1 MVPGYAESTPL
12 AVLVQT
18 GLVGLGVLAAACGVA
33 IRDRRRSLRPV
44 SRPNAAAIAAGVTV
58 ALFHDLLT
66 ADPVLVWWAALA
78 GAAAAVSSDAPRAPE
93 TGDRRWPVWAA
104 AAAWI
109 VLWGVV
115 QPSWARARFGDDPPT
130 TGTVERWQRA
140 EPWDDVPLRRRVS
153 ALLGEPTWRWRDA
166 AEALATAERAVTVHP
181 GSAAVW
187 SDLGRVRTRI
197 ATELG
202 DPTSVGEA
210 RRALERATRLDPW
223 VPWTWLEMAR
233 LERATGR
240 IDAARS
246 LVSRALEAE
255 PATVRAWL
263 FAARLELDR
272 GRPEAAR
279 RAFDTAVELLSGR
292 GDPNLSVYERQLL
305 AADPAEVAEIESS
318 L

>member
-1 MVPGYAESTPL
+1 
-12 AVLVQT
+12 
-18 GLVGLGVLAAACGVA
+18 
-33 IRDRRRSLRPV
+33 
-44 SRPNAAAIAAGVTV
+44 
-58 ALFHDLLT
+58 
-66 ADPVLVWWAALA
+66 
-78 GAAAAVSSDAPRAPE
+78 
-93 TGDRRWPVWAA
+93 
-104 AAAWI
+104 
-109 VLWGVV
+109 
-115 QPSWARARFGDDPPT
+115 
-130 TGTVERWQRA
+130 
-140 EPWDDVPLRRRVS
+140 
-153 ALLGEPTWRWRDA
+153 
-166 AEALATAERAVTVHP
+166 
-181 GSAAVW
+181 
-187 SDLGRVRTRI
+187 
-197 ATELG
+197 
-202 DPTSVGEA
+202 
-210 RRALERATRLDPW
+210 
-223 VPWTWLEMAR
+223 MAR